1 MFSLS
6 WPTRQGYSTLSF
18 FDLQYQCMASPTSPN
33 KCSRSRGQGDKEI
46 QRWVSLTFSIRAWL
60 HQHPP
65 RNVLA
70 LVAKETRRFNVDS
83 PWPREDYDGGIGAAM
98 QYNLRPTRHG
108 DSTLSFFGLLYYS
121 KSTPTS
127 PFKCSRSRGQRDKDI
142 QRWVSLTFSI
152 NTWLHL
158 HPPIYNL
165 ALVANETR
173 RSNVEYLWPSVSMH
187 GFTYIPQ

>member
-1 MFSLS
+1 MFLIVFIERKEKKSISYYHGALLI
-6 WPTRQGYSTLSF
+6 PI
-18 FDLQYQCMASPTSPN
+18 ASPRQFPQRG
-33 KCSRSRGQGDKEI
+33 SRERDWTLRILE
-46 QRWVSLTFSIRAWL
+46 L
-60 HQHPP
+60 
-65 RNVLA
+65 LA
-70 LVAKETRRFNVDS
+70 NNTKRFNVDS

-127 PFKCSRSRGQRDKDI
+127 PYKCSRSRGQWDKDI

-152 NTWLHL
+152 NTWFHL
-158 HPPIYNL
+158 HPPIYIL
-165 ALVANETR
+165 ALVANEAR
-173 RSNVEYLWPSVSMH
+173 RSIVEYLWPSVSMH